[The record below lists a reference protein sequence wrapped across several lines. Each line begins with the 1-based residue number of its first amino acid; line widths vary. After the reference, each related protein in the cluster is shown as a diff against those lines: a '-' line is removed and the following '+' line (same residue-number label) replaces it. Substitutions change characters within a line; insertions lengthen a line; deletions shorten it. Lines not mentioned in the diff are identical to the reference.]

1 MFIWLFIWR
10 FQPVHLGHI
19 SAIEQLLE
27 RGVDRVVIG
36 LGSSNAELSQ
46 ENPFSVLEREELLRK
61 SLDLHFSNHIIDIV
75 QIPDFSEDE
84 AWTEYIM
91 DTIHPTCIMSGNS
104 WTRDCFAHRWVEIVE
119 PLFDQTIS
127 ATEIRVAWSES
138 KLDTVEQF
146 LDHHVVEFL
155 KKK

>member
-1 MFIWLFIWR
+1 MSIWLFIWR

-91 DTIHPTCIMSGNS
+91 DTIHPICIMSGNS
-104 WTRDCFAHRWVEIVE
+104 WTRDCFAHRWVEILE

-146 LDHHVVEFL
+146 LDHHVVKFL